1 MARRVYDDP
10 QALRLPESA
19 WPSLPRAQVHC
30 TRAELLRL
38 AAKWDQHKALRL
50 VPCSAVPFQ
59 ETVGC
64 FAVSKDSDFDR
75 FIINPVV
82 ANSRTRGLS
91 RFTKLLAPGSLLAL
105 AHLPSDNHIFRFCCD
120 DLSEMYYTFVVTPS
134 RAKRNCLGMSFC
146 PWELQGFSVFDAS
159 VHNQPCYLALGTLA
173 MGDCHAVEFAQQ
185 SHFHVLS
192 SIGCSMRPHEC
203 AAYRRPFP
211 RSACVELLSID
222 DHLTAQLCTRSE
234 LKVEASLR
242 DTQVF
247 LGSDRAYPTVGL
259 VQHPKKRQRNIT
271 SGTFLG
277 ADVDGLSGLISAPR
291 HRIGVLMRITCIV
304 ARKGCCSAGLLSSLL
319 GLWIHVLM
327 FRRPA
332 LAVLQSVFADA
343 RRTPRDVIFQLGR
356 DSVNEFFAL
365 SALAPLLQTDWR
377 VDYPNLLFCM
387 DASPTG
393 AGLCAA
399 TLPRDAVKELWRYSE
414 QKGFY
419 TKLLEPAGA
428 ILAAAGLDEDPGVG
442 LVEDLGDTNVAGL
455 SFGSE
460 PLPLKRPLST
470 TGGFLHLFLPGS
482 TWDQA
487 HEAAGLAAVPLDDPR
502 LPSELHFTSLSSDAV
517 FHGLRDLIT
526 SGAVFDLHVSAP
538 ALSFLPRGRFKARSE
553 ADPSAACRVT
563 GDLALHN
570 QLARRLCFLMCL
582 GRRKGDAKYPMS
594 AIRRDSAVL
603 SRPPALAQA
612 EPESAAPQPL
622 EHLFGLQATPE
633 PLSP

>member
-1 MARRVYDDP
+1 
-10 QALRLPESA
+10 
-19 WPSLPRAQVHC
+19 
-30 TRAELLRL
+30 
-38 AAKWDQHKALRL
+38 
-50 VPCSAVPFQ
+50 
-59 ETVGC
+59 
-64 FAVSKDSDFDR
+64 
-75 FIINPVV
+75 
-82 ANSRTRGLS
+82 
-91 RFTKLLAPGSLLAL
+91 
-105 AHLPSDNHIFRFCCD
+105 
-120 DLSEMYYTFVVTPS
+120 
-134 RAKRNCLGMSFC
+134 
-146 PWELQGFSVFDAS
+146 
-159 VHNQPCYLALGTLA
+159 
-173 MGDCHAVEFAQQ
+173 
-185 SHFHVLS
+185 
-192 SIGCSMRPHEC
+192 
-203 AAYRRPFP
+203 
-211 RSACVELLSID
+211 
-222 DHLTAQLCTRSE
+222 
-234 LKVEASLR
+234 
-242 DTQVF
+242 
-247 LGSDRAYPTVGL
+247 
-259 VQHPKKRQRNIT
+259 
-271 SGTFLG
+271 
-277 ADVDGLSGLISAPR
+277 
-291 HRIGVLMRITCIV
+291 
-304 ARKGCCSAGLLSSLL
+304 
-319 GLWIHVLM
+319 
-327 FRRPA
+327 
-332 LAVLQSVFADA
+332 
-343 RRTPRDVIFQLGR
+343 
-356 DSVNEFFAL
+356 
-365 SALAPLLQTDWR
+365 
-377 VDYPNLLFCM
+377 M

-582 GRRKGDAKYPMS
+582 AASCGVYFSVAQPAASLMFRLHCFRSLIACG
-594 AIRRDSAVL
+594 AVL
-603 SRPPALAQA
+603 SYACACDFGAPFRRPLAFLHNKPWLLELGEWGGVCRCPPGASHFPVAGSFSHVSAGRFETLCSPSATAVFGRSPRAGELVSSYSAEYPRALAYRA
-612 EPESAAPQPL
+612 ASGSALATAGMVAPMPASAPL
-622 EHLFGLQATPE
+622 RTLKALGFWVVGPE
-633 PLSP
+633 PSFLDTVVFEPRSFHDDPEWIGELADCLEFVELLRYKVRGTGPYQRS